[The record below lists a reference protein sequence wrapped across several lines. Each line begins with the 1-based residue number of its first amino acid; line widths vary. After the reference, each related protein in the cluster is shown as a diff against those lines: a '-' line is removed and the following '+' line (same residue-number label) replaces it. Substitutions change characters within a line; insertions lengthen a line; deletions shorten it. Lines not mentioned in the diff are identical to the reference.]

1 MTESES
7 NLRELASADEKELHG
22 YARLLCEEVL
32 MENPCHARTWVR
44 YAANLGSLGLL
55 DQAFTALDR
64 AQSLVPPDRL
74 HHVHTLRGQLL
85 VQRGEFRAAELEFL
99 RANTLEPNEATNLV
113 FAASAVFR
121 SGDLVGALKHA
132 ELATDCAEGC
142 LDEAWLNRGGYNLA
156 LKRYAEAEFCFRR
169 SIELEPNDAI
179 ALARLSDVEAI
190 LGRERK
196 ARATD
201 SGAAIP

>member
-7 NLRELASADEKELHG
+7 NLRELAAADEKEQYG

-55 DQAFTALDR
+55 DQAFKALDR
-64 AQSLVPPDRL
+64 AESLVPTERL
-74 HHVHTLRGQLL
+74 HFVHTLRGQLL
-85 VQRGEFRAAELEFL
+85 VQRGEFRAAETEFL
-99 RANTLEPNEATNLV
+99 RANTLKPGEAANLV
-113 FAASAVFR
+113 FAASAAFR

-132 ELATDCAEGC
+132 KLATECGEGC

-156 LKRYAEAEFCFRR
+156 LKRYAEAEICIRR
-169 SIELEPNDAI
+169 SIELCPDDAI

-190 LGRERK
+190 LAHERK
-196 ARATD
+196 KPAAD
-201 SGAAIP
+201 LGAANP